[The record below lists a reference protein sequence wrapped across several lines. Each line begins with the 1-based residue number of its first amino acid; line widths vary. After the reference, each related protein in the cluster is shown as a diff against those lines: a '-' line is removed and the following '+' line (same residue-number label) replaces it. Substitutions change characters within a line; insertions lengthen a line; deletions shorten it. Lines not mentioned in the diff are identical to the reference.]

1 MFFESTTWF
10 TLFLGFLLAIVALF
24 FYFFKNNCEKS
35 STPKKEEEQQT
46 ETYATKSEAELEVG
60 KDFFASQLEREKIIA
75 DKTSVFFSDRVR
87 RPLSKKNLEYT
98 DEETKLED
106 EQRKQ
111 QLDYI
116 HSLLKKQEEVQEI
129 LKSDLKKATTEHK
142 TVTPS
147 ANLNGN
153 GRSGCPYM
161 RNNNCSSS
169 VFPHAMGSMDEQTDY
184 KFSVLNEDG
193 LYEEVPNENS
203 FRDKF
208 TSQMRLYG
216 L

>member
-1 MFFESTTWF
+1 MYFESTTWF
-10 TLFLGFLLAIVALF
+10 TLFLGFLLAMVASF

-35 STPKKEEEQQT
+35 STPQKEQQQT
-46 ETYATKSEAELEVG
+46 DTYATKSEAELEVG

-87 RPLSKKNLEYT
+87 RPLSKKNFDYT
-98 DEETKLED
+98 VEETKLED

-129 LKSDLKKATTEHK
+129 LKSDLKKAATELK
-142 TVTPS
+142 SLTPS

-153 GRSGCPYM
+153 GSSGCPYM
-161 RNNNCSSS
+161 RNNCSLS
-169 VFPHAMGSMDEQTDY
+169 VLPHAMGSMDEQSDY

>member
-1 MFFESTTWF
+1 MYFESTTWL
-10 TLFLGFLLAIVALF
+10 TLFLGFLLAIVASF
-24 FYFFKNNCEKS
+24 FYFIKNNCEKS
-35 STPKKEEEQQT
+35 STPKKEEQQI

-60 KDFFASQLEREKIIA
+60 KDFFVSQLEREKIIA

-129 LKSDLKKATTEHK
+129 LKSDLKKAASELK
-142 TVTPS
+142 TITPS
-147 ANLNGN
+147 TNLNGN
-153 GRSGCPYM
+153 GSSGCPYM

-169 VFPHAMGSMDEQTDY
+169 VFLDSIGSMDEQSDY